1 MESAKTDITA
11 SASPQVRKPSLL
23 DRLLYSTWY
32 LEARA
37 AVDEF
42 AAHHSAILQKLK
54 RLLGGA
60 R

>member
-1 MESAKTDITA
+1 MESTKTDITA
-11 SASPQVRKPSLL
+11 SVSPQVRKPSLL
-23 DRLLYSTWY
+23 DRLLYSAWY

-37 AVDEF
+37 AVNQFVAYRSEV
-42 AAHHSAILQKLK
+42 LRKLN

>member
-11 SASPQVRKPSLL
+11 PVSPQVRRPSLL
-23 DRLLYSTWY
+23 DRLFFSAWF

-37 AVDEF
+37 VADQF
-42 AAHHSAILQKLK
+42 AAHHSEILRKLK
-54 RLLGGA
+54 QLLGGA